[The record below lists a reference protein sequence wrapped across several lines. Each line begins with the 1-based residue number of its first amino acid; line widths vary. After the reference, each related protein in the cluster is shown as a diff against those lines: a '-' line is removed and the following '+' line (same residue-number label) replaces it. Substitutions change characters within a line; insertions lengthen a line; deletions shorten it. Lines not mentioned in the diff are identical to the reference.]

1 MTESYD
7 DVSKI
12 HKRYSLTLLTPS
24 SRYHSLLFSAVAAS
38 ILCAVT
44 LFFYLARPD
53 ELAFRL
59 PPLIAVLLASQ
70 YLDSRF
76 IKNKEYSKSL
86 HMSLFGNLMWLG
98 IVLSGIAASTIL
110 SKEELSLFYV
120 TEGMVIFASFRIG
133 ILTTTLGVSMK
144 RAWAL
149 CFVQP
154 LAMYLVLIPQDL
166 LAGSLFE
173 PSVLWIGAAFL
184 AITTVWSFTTDRA
197 GRPNVESTH
206 KLVQA
211 YLASRSKGNFDEV
224 ESIIASRSKP
234 SSVLTS
240 QIRIYS
246 KGNDFRMVLPEVH
259 PGPYHP
265 IGGSNIT
272 YHIYKTMNSSAM
284 VMHSISDH
292 ALNLP
297 SKTEVENYL
306 ASLANDSVL
315 KKGAMC
321 TEPVTIQVNKAR
333 VIGILFEKTALLFL
347 SLSPHGMEDVPN
359 YVKKEIE
366 QFASNRNFEKL
377 LIVDC
382 HNAMGEEISEPDSQ
396 DMLKAA
402 KATLETLITKQSHP
416 VEFGYA
422 NFDEMQM
429 TAPDLGPGGIGI
441 LCLKINNI
449 KYFLGW
455 ADSNNMENGVR
466 EEIVNHFSKNG
477 YTLLEICTSD
487 THFSSTIVR
496 NRTGYYPFG
505 KVTPPEEIASWYL
518 KLAEQ
523 AERKL
528 EPASF
533 EILEHK
539 TNVMVMGA
547 AILEDFSV
555 ALDRSMLLSKLFM
568 AGSMAVFIAS
578 LFL

>member
-1 MTESYD
+1 
-7 DVSKI
+7 
-12 HKRYSLTLLTPS
+12 
-24 SRYHSLLFSAVAAS
+24 
-38 ILCAVT
+38 
-44 LFFYLARPD
+44 
-53 ELAFRL
+53 
-59 PPLIAVLLASQ
+59 
-70 YLDSRF
+70 
-76 IKNKEYSKSL
+76 
-86 HMSLFGNLMWLG
+86 
-98 IVLSGIAASTIL
+98 
-110 SKEELSLFYV
+110 
-120 TEGMVIFASFRIG
+120 
-133 ILTTTLGVSMK
+133 
-144 RAWAL
+144 
-149 CFVQP
+149 
-154 LAMYLVLIPQDL
+154 
-166 LAGSLFE
+166 
-173 PSVLWIGAAFL
+173 
-184 AITTVWSFTTDRA
+184 
-197 GRPNVESTH
+197 
-206 KLVQA
+206 
-211 YLASRSKGNFDEV
+211 
-224 ESIIASRSKP
+224 
-234 SSVLTS
+234 
-240 QIRIYS
+240 
-246 KGNDFRMVLPEVH
+246 
-259 PGPYHP
+259 
-265 IGGSNIT
+265 
-272 YHIYKTMNSSAM
+272 
-284 VMHSISDH
+284 
-292 ALNLP
+292 
-297 SKTEVENYL
+297 
-306 ASLANDSVL
+306 
-315 KKGAMC
+315 
-321 TEPVTIQVNKAR
+321 
-333 VIGILFEKTALLFL
+333 
-347 SLSPHGMEDVPN
+347 MEDVPN

-402 KATLETLITKQSHP
+402 KATLETLITKQSYP

-441 LCLKINNI
+441 LCLKINNV

-477 YTLLEICTSD
+477 HTLLEICTSD

-539 TNVMVMGA
+539 TNVKVMGA
-547 AILEDFSV
+547 AILEDFSA

-568 AGSMAVFIAS
+568 AGSMAVFIVS

>member
-1 MTESYD
+1 MTESHD

-24 SRYHSLLFSAVAAS
+24 SRYHSLLFSAIAAT
-38 ILCAVT
+38 ILCVVT
-44 LFFYLARPD
+44 LYSYLGRPD

-59 PPLIAVLLASQ
+59 PLLISALLATQ

-76 IKNKEYSKSL
+76 IKNKEYSKAL
-86 HMSLFGNLMWLG
+86 HLSLFGNVMWAG

-110 SKEELSLFYV
+110 SKQELPLFYV
-120 TEGMVIFASFRIG
+120 AEGMMIFASFRIG
-133 ILTTTLGVSMK
+133 IFTTTLGTSMRK
-144 RAWAL
+144 AWAL
-149 CFVQP
+149 CFLQP
-154 LAMYLVLIPQDL
+154 LAMYLALIPHDL
-166 LAGSLFE
+166 WTSSILNQ
-173 PSVLWIGAAFL
+173 PVLGIGVAFL
-184 AITTVWSFTTDRA
+184 AIATVWSFATDRA
-197 GRPNVESTH
+197 GRPGVESTH

-211 YLASRSKGNFDEV
+211 YLASRSRGNFDEV
-224 ESIIASRSKP
+224 ESIIESRSKP
-234 SSVLTS
+234 SSVVTS
-240 QIRIYS
+240 QIRLYS
-246 KGNDFRMVLPEVH
+246 KDSDFRMVLPEIH

-272 YHIYKTMNSSAM
+272 YEIYKTMNSSAM

-297 SKTEVENYL
+297 SKTEVDNYL
-306 ASLANDSVL
+306 ASLANNSVF

-321 TEPVTIQVNKAR
+321 TEPVTVQVNKAR
-333 VIGILFEKTALLFL
+333 VIGILFEKTAVLFL

-359 YVKKEIE
+359 YIKKEIE
-366 QFASNRNFEKL
+366 QFASNRSFERL
-377 LIVDC
+377 MIVDC

-416 VEFGYA
+416 MEFGYA
-422 NFDEMQM
+422 NFDEMNL
-429 TAPDLGPGGIGI
+429 TTPDLGPGGIGI
-441 LCLKINNI
+441 LCLKINNE

-455 ADSNNMENGVR
+455 ADANNMENGVR
-466 EEIVNHFSKNG
+466 EEIVSHFAKNG
-477 YTLLEICTSD
+477 FVLLEICTSD

-505 KVTPPEEIASWYL
+505 KVTKPEDIAVWYL

-523 AERKL
+523 ADKKL
-528 EPASF
+528 DLASF

-539 TNVMVMGA
+539 TDVRVMGA
-547 AILEDFSV
+547 AILEDFSE
-555 ALDRSMLLSKLFM
+555 ALDRSMLLSKAFM
-568 AGSMAVFIAS
+568 AGSMTLFIAS

>member
-1 MTESYD
+1 MTESHD

-24 SRYHSLLFSAVAAS
+24 SRYHSLIFSVIAAS
-38 ILCAVT
+38 TMCVSV
-44 LFFYLARPD
+44 LFLYLARPD
-53 ELAFRL
+53 ELAYRL
-59 PPLIAVLLASQ
+59 SLLISVLLSTQ
-70 YLDSRF
+70 YIDSRF
-76 IKNKEYSKSL
+76 IKNKEYSKAL
-86 HMSLFGNLMWLG
+86 HLSLFGNIMWVG
-98 IVLSGIAASTIL
+98 IVLAGVAASSIL
-110 SKEELSLFYV
+110 SKPQLSMFYV
-120 TEGMVIFASFRIG
+120 AEGMMIFASFRIG
-133 ILTTTLGVSMK
+133 IFTTTLGTSMK

-154 LAMYLVLIPQDL
+154 VAMYLVLVPQEL
-166 LAGSLFE
+166 WVSSILNE
-173 PSVLWIGAAFL
+173 SVLGIGSAFL
-184 AITTVWSFTTDRA
+184 AIATVWSFATDRA
-197 GRPNVESTH
+197 GRPSVESTH

-234 SSVLTS
+234 SSVVTS
-240 QIRIYS
+240 QIRLYS
-246 KGNDFRMVLPEVH
+246 KGSDFRMVLPEIH

-284 VMHSISDH
+284 VMHSVSDH

-306 ASLANDSVL
+306 ASLANNSVL

-333 VIGILFEKTALLFL
+333 VIGLLFEKTAVLFL
-347 SLSPHGMEDVPN
+347 SLSPHGMEDVPH
-359 YVKKEIE
+359 YIKKEIE
-366 QFASNRNFEKL
+366 QFASNRNFERL

-402 KATLETLITKQSHP
+402 KATLETLITKQSYP
-416 VEFGYA
+416 MEFGYA
-422 NFDEMQM
+422 NFDEMHI
-429 TAPDLGPGGIGI
+429 TAPDLGLGGIGI
-441 LCLKINNI
+441 LCLKINGI

-455 ADSNNMENGVR
+455 ADANNMENGVR
-466 EEIVNHFSKNG
+466 EEMVGHFSKNG
-477 YTLLEICTSD
+477 FTLLELCTSD

-496 NRTGYYPFG
+496 NRTGYYPLG
-505 KVTPPEEIASWYL
+505 KVTKSEDIASWYL

-523 AERKL
+523 AETKL

-539 TNVMVMGA
+539 TDVKVMGA

-555 ALDRSMLLSKLFM
+555 ALDRSLLISKIFM
-568 AGSMAVFIAS
+568 AGSMALFIAS

>member
-1 MTESYD
+1 
-7 DVSKI
+7 V
-12 HKRYSLTLLTPS
+12 
-24 SRYHSLLFSAVAAS
+24 LFW
-38 ILCAVT
+38 
-44 LFFYLARPD
+44 YLGRPD
-53 ELAFRL
+53 ELAYRL
-59 PPLIAVLLASQ
+59 ASLIAVLLATQ
-70 YLDSRF
+70 YVDSRF

-86 HMSLFGNLMWLG
+86 HLSLFGNLAWVG
-98 IVLSGIAASTIL
+98 IVLSGVVASAIL
-110 SKEELSLFYV
+110 SKPELSMFYV
-120 TEGMVIFASFRIG
+120 AEGMMIFASFRIG
-133 ILTTTLGVSMK
+133 IFTTTLGTSMR

-149 CFVQP
+149 CFLQP
-154 LAMYLVLIPQDL
+154 MAMYLVLVPQELWVRTILD
-166 LAGSLFE
+166 E
-173 PSVLWIGAAFL
+173 PVLGIGAAFL
-184 AITTVWSFTTDRA
+184 AIATVWSFATDRA
-197 GRPNVESTH
+197 GRPGVESTH
-206 KLVQA
+206 
-211 YLASRSKGNFDEV
+211 LASRSKGNFDEV
-224 ESIIASRSKP
+224 ESIIESRSKP
-234 SSVLTS
+234 SSVTTS

-246 KGNDFRMVLPEVH
+246 KGGDFRMVLPEIH

-306 ASLANDSVL
+306 ASLTNNSVL
-315 KKGAMC
+315 KKGALC
-321 TEPVTIQVNKAR
+321 TEPVTVQVNKAR
-333 VIGILFEKTALLFL
+333 VIGILFEKTAVLFL

-359 YVKKEIE
+359 YIKKEIE
-366 QFASNRNFEKL
+366 QFASNRNFERL

-402 KATLETLITKQSHP
+402 KATLETFMTKQSYP
-416 VEFGYA
+416 MEFGYA
-422 NFDEMQM
+422 NFDEMQI

-441 LCLKINNI
+441 LCLKINNT

-455 ADSNNMENGVR
+455 ADANNMENGAR
-466 EEIVNHFSKNG
+466 EEIVNYFSKNG
-477 YTLLEICTSD
+477 YVLLELCTSD

-496 NRTGYYPFG
+496 NRTGYYPLG
-505 KVTPPEEIASWYL
+505 KVTKPEDIATWYL

-539 TNVMVMGA
+539 TDVRVMGA

-555 ALDRSMLLSKLFM
+555 ALDRSMLISKLFM
-568 AGSMAVFIAS
+568 GGSMVLFIAS
-578 LFL
+578 LFLLS

>member
-1 MTESYD
+1 MTESHD

-24 SRYHSLLFSAVAAS
+24 SRYHSLIFSTIAAS
-38 ILCAVT
+38 ILCIIT
-44 LFFYLARPD
+44 LFSYLGRQD

-59 PPLIAVLLASQ
+59 PLLIAVLLATQ

-76 IKNKEYSKSL
+76 IKNREYSKAL
-86 HMSLFGNLMWLG
+86 HLSLFGNVMWVG
-98 IVLSGIAASTIL
+98 IALSGIAASAIL
-110 SKEELSLFYV
+110 SKQELPLFYV
-120 TEGMVIFASFRIG
+120 AEGMMIFASFRIG
-133 ILTTTLGVSMK
+133 IFTTTLGTSMI

-149 CFVQP
+149 CFMQP
-154 LAMYLVLIPQDL
+154 LAMYLVLMPYDL
-166 LAGSLFE
+166 WASSILNQ
-173 PSVLWIGAAFL
+173 SVLGIGVAFL
-184 AITTVWSFTTDRA
+184 AIATVWSFATDRA
-197 GRPNVESTH
+197 GRPGVESTH

-234 SSVLTS
+234 SSVITS
-240 QIRIYS
+240 QIRLYS
-246 KGNDFRMVLPEVH
+246 KDSDFRMVLPEIH

-272 YHIYKTMNSSAM
+272 YRIYKTMNSSAM
-284 VMHSISDH
+284 VMHSVSDH

-297 SKTEVENYL
+297 SKTEVDNYL
-306 ASLANDSVL
+306 ASLANDSVF

-321 TEPVTIQVNKAR
+321 TEPVTVQVNKAR
-333 VIGILFEKTALLFL
+333 VIGILFEKTAVLFL

-359 YVKKEIE
+359 YIKKEIE
-366 QFASNRNFEKL
+366 QFASNRNFERIM
-377 LIVDC
+377 IVDC

-402 KATLETLITKQSHP
+402 KAILETLITKQSYP
-416 VEFGYA
+416 MEFGYA
-422 NFDEMQM
+422 NFDEMNL
-429 TAPDLGPGGIGI
+429 TTPDLGPGGIGI
-441 LCLKINNI
+441 LCLKINNA

-455 ADSNNMENGVR
+455 ADANNMENGVR
-466 EEIVNHFSKNG
+466 EEIVNHFAKNG
-477 YTLLEICTSD
+477 FVLLEICTSD

-505 KVTPPEEIASWYL
+505 KVTEPEDIASWYL

-523 AERKL
+523 ADKKL
-528 EPASF
+528 DLASF

-539 TNVMVMGA
+539 TDVRVMGA
-547 AILEDFSV
+547 AILEDFSE
-555 ALDRSMLLSKLFM
+555 ALDRSMLLSKAFM
-568 AGSMAVFIAS
+568 AGSMALFITS

>member
-1 MTESYD
+1 MTESHD

-24 SRYHSLLFSAVAAS
+24 SRYHSLIFSLVAAS
-38 ILCAVT
+38 ITCAVA
-44 LFFYLARPD
+44 LFAYAGKEDDLV
-53 ELAFRL
+53 FRL
-59 PPLIAVLLASQ
+59 PAVILVLVITQ

-76 IKNKEYSKSL
+76 IKNKEYSKAL
-86 HMSLFGNLMWLG
+86 HLSLFGNLTWIG
-98 IVLSGIAASTIL
+98 IILSGIAASIVL
-110 SKEELSLFYV
+110 SRQDLSLFYV
-120 TEGMVIFASFRIG
+120 AEGMMIFASFRIG
-133 ILTTTLGVSMK
+133 IFTTTLGTSMR

-149 CFVQP
+149 CFLQP
-154 LAMYLVLIPQDL
+154 LAMYLVMIPQDL
-166 LAGSLFE
+166 WASSLLD
-173 PSVLWIGAAFL
+173 PTVLGIGAAFF
-184 AITTVWSFTTDRA
+184 AIASVWSFVTDRA
-197 GRPNVESTH
+197 GRPGVESTH

-224 ESIIASRSKP
+224 ESIIESRSKP

-240 QIRIYS
+240 QIHLYS
-246 KGNDFRMVLPEVH
+246 KDNDFRMILPEVH

-272 YHIYKTMNSSAM
+272 YRIYKTMNSSAM

-297 SKTEVENYL
+297 SQGEVENYL
-306 ASLANDSVL
+306 NSLTNGSIF

-321 TEPVTIQVNKAR
+321 TEPVTVQVNKAR
-333 VIGILFEKTALLFL
+333 VIGILFEKTAVLFL

-359 YVKKEIE
+359 YIKKEIE
-366 QFASNRNFEKL
+366 QFASNRNFERI

-382 HNAMGEEISEPDSQ
+382 HNAMGEEILEPDSQ

-402 KATLETLITKQSHP
+402 KAALETLITKQNHQM
-416 VEFGYA
+416 EFGYA
-422 NFDEMQM
+422 NFDEMNL
-429 TAPDLGPGGIGI
+429 TTPDLGPGGIGI
-441 LCLKINNI
+441 LCLKIDNS

-455 ADSNNMENGVR
+455 ADANNMENGAR

-477 YTLLEICTSD
+477 LVLLEICTSD
-487 THFSSTIVR
+487 THYSSTIVR
-496 NRTGYYPFG
+496 TRTGYYPLG
-505 KVTPPEEIASWYL
+505 KITKAQDIADWYL

-523 AERKL
+523 AEKKL

-539 TNVMVMGA
+539 TDVKVMGTE
-547 AILEDFSV
+547 ILEDFSG
-555 ALDRSMLLSKLFM
+555 ALDRSMKLSKVFM
-568 AGSMAVFIAS
+568 CGSMALFIAS